1 MSSAVDSET
10 AAAAVSGVTVED
22 DSSSQ
27 LKNENT
33 DNLLLSTLSAAQ
45 NHPSTTSSTSRM
57 NQVTNQNAAVDGGS
71 ESGADLWSDILN
83 SVKSQRAVP
92 SKNLILLGVYV
103 IDRDGQTVR

>member
-1 MSSAVDSET
+1 MSAAAVDSET
-10 AAAAVSGVTVED
+10 AAVSVSGVTVED
-22 DSSSQ
+22 DS
-27 LKNENT
+27 KNENT
-33 DNLLLSTLSAAQ
+33 DNLLLSALSAQ
-45 NHPSTTSSTSRM
+45 NHPSTTSSSSTSRM
-57 NQVTNQNAAVDGGS
+57 SQVTNQNAAIDGGS